1 MEIHEQIPED
11 PKLLLLTMELNRIAY
26 ERQIIKSKEDFEK
39 NSNSSNKDNLQ
50 IKEYEKQIKQLQ
62 EALDKKDLK
71 IDQLN
76 QELNQEKQKN
86 QQLQKSIE
94 SAQKQFQQPKEAK
107 ILSQADQ
114 KALQQLLLTKQNRQP
129 QVQPPI
135 MQTVQQKGNQIYKLN
150 ANSQS
155 QQPNLFQQQQQ
166 QYQQQQQQ
174 YQQQQQ
180 QQQYQQQQS
189 QQQQQK
195 ASSSKHATSQQNK
208 DNQFKIMQED
218 DDEIYIKINIKN
230 KINHFNLMEAQDNE
244 RWGDLQVQI
253 DHQSQIIR
261 TQQEEINQ
269 YKQVISSY
277 KTQISQIENK
287 MIQFTQA
294 EVLLRDANHRN
305 DILIAEIERLNV
317 IVFQQGNEVEEWK
330 NKAQRLDLALQEY
343 KQFELSNRDMVL
355 KAARLAEE
363 VERLKD
369 LLTKKQLDYQQLQLE
384 LNQALQ
390 ELEDER
396 NKVKQLEDRLAELES
411 ETPTEKALKQILI
424 QKTEIIRLQQLIQSL
439 NNKIQLLQQENDELN
454 TKYNNQLRA
463 NDDLRT
469 SAEANEKKA
478 KKAELDLQKALDEI
492 ERLKKQLSDLQ
503 NSQQASQNASQGMD
517 QQKVDQ
523 MQDLIYSLQKQ
534 LRETDD
540 NSLDTLQKLRDAENR
555 IKQLERQ
562 IKDME
567 IQNQMVQDRLKAQQL
582 LQSQINNSSNLQVNP
597 TDIIADYERQIQEL
611 LKELEKLRNAKP
623 FDDRMLKRQIQ
634 DLQSLIVLMCAEI
647 EALRAKVR

>member
-1 MEIHEQIPED
+1 ME
-11 PKLLLLTMELNRIAY
+11 N
-26 ERQIIKSKEDFEK
+26 FE
-39 NSNSSNKDNLQ
+39 N
-50 IKEYEKQIKQLQ
+50 EKW
-62 EALDKKDLK
+62 
-71 IDQLN
+71 
-76 QELNQEKQKN
+76 
-86 QQLQKSIE
+86 
-94 SAQKQFQQPKEAK
+94 
-107 ILSQADQ
+107 
-114 KALQQLLLTKQNRQP
+114 
-129 QVQPPI
+129 V
-135 MQTVQQKGNQIYKLN
+135 
-150 ANSQS
+150 
-155 QQPNLFQQQQQ
+155 
-166 QYQQQQQQ
+166 
-174 YQQQQQ
+174 
-180 QQQYQQQQS
+180 
-189 QQQQQK
+189 
-195 ASSSKHATSQQNK
+195 
-208 DNQFKIMQED
+208 
-218 DDEIYIKINIKN
+218 
-230 KINHFNLMEAQDNE
+230 
-244 RWGDLQVQI
+244 DLQAQI

-261 TQQEEINQ
+261 TQQEDINQ

-277 KTQISQIENK
+277 RTQISQIENK
-287 MIQFTQA
+287 MNQFTQA
-294 EVLLRDANHRN
+294 EILLRDANHRN

-396 NKVKQLEDRLAELES
+396 NKVKLLEDRLAELES

-424 QKTEIIRLQQLIQSL
+424 QKTEIIRLQQLIQNL

-454 TKYNNQLRA
+454 IKYNNQLRA

-492 ERLKKQLSDLQ
+492 EKLKKQLSDLQ
-503 NSQQASQNASQGMD
+503 NDKLSAQSSSQGVD

-523 MQDLIYSLQKQ
+523 QKVDQIQDLLYNLQKQ
-534 LRETDD
+534 LREAED
-540 NSLDTLQKLRDAENR
+540 NLQDALQKLRDAENR

-567 IQNQMVQDRLKAQQL
+567 IQNQIAQDRLKAQQL
-582 LQSQINNSSNLQVNP
+582 LQSQMNNNNNNNQQVNS
-597 TDIIADYERQIQEL
+597 TNIIAGYERQIQEL
-611 LKELEKLRNAKP
+611 LNELEKLRNAKP

-647 EALRAKVR
+647 EALRAKIR

>member
-1 MEIHEQIPED
+1 MET
-11 PKLLLLTMELNRIAY
+11 L
-26 ERQIIKSKEDFEK
+26 
-39 NSNSSNKDNLQ
+39 
-50 IKEYEKQIKQLQ
+50 
-62 EALDKKDLK
+62 
-71 IDQLN
+71 
-76 QELNQEKQKN
+76 
-86 QQLQKSIE
+86 
-94 SAQKQFQQPKEAK
+94 
-107 ILSQADQ
+107 
-114 KALQQLLLTKQNRQP
+114 
-129 QVQPPI
+129 
-135 MQTVQQKGNQIYKLN
+135 
-150 ANSQS
+150 
-155 QQPNLFQQQQQ
+155 
-166 QYQQQQQQ
+166 
-174 YQQQQQ
+174 
-180 QQQYQQQQS
+180 
-189 QQQQQK
+189 
-195 ASSSKHATSQQNK
+195 
-208 DNQFKIMQED
+208 
-218 DDEIYIKINIKN
+218 
-230 KINHFNLMEAQDNE
+230 DNE
-244 RWGDLQVQI
+244 KWVDLQAQI
-253 DHQSQIIR
+253 DHQNQIIK
-261 TQQEEINQ
+261 TQQEDINQ
-269 YKQVISSY
+269 YKQIISSY

-287 MIQFTQA
+287 MNSFNQA

-343 KQFELSNRDMVL
+343 KQFELGNRDMVL
-355 KAARLAEE
+355 KATRLAEE

-369 LLTKKQLDYQQLQLE
+369 LLTKKQLDYQQLQIE

-390 ELEDER
+390 DLEDER

-424 QKTEIIRLQQLIQSL
+424 QKTEIIRLQQMIQSL
-439 NNKIQLLQQENDELN
+439 NNKIQFLQQEIDELN

-478 KKAELDLQKALDEI
+478 KKAELDLQKALEEI
-492 ERLKKQLSDLQ
+492 EKLKKQLSEAKVVVQ
-503 NSQQASQNASQGMD
+503 TVPQGVD

-534 LRETDD
+534 LRETED
-540 NSLDTLQKLRDAENR
+540 NLQDALNKLRDAENR

-562 IKDME
+562 LKDME
-567 IQNQMVQDRLKAQQL
+567 IQNQMAQDRLKAQQL
-582 LQSQINNSSNLQVNP
+582 LSQQMNNNNNKQQQVNP

-647 EALRAKVR
+647 EALRAKIR

>member
-1 MEIHEQIPED
+1 MEV
-11 PKLLLLTMELNRIAY
+11 L
-26 ERQIIKSKEDFEK
+26 
-39 NSNSSNKDNLQ
+39 
-50 IKEYEKQIKQLQ
+50 
-62 EALDKKDLK
+62 
-71 IDQLN
+71 
-76 QELNQEKQKN
+76 
-86 QQLQKSIE
+86 
-94 SAQKQFQQPKEAK
+94 
-107 ILSQADQ
+107 
-114 KALQQLLLTKQNRQP
+114 
-129 QVQPPI
+129 
-135 MQTVQQKGNQIYKLN
+135 
-150 ANSQS
+150 
-155 QQPNLFQQQQQ
+155 
-166 QYQQQQQQ
+166 
-174 YQQQQQ
+174 
-180 QQQYQQQQS
+180 
-189 QQQQQK
+189 
-195 ASSSKHATSQQNK
+195 
-208 DNQFKIMQED
+208 
-218 DDEIYIKINIKN
+218 
-230 KINHFNLMEAQDNE
+230 DNE
-244 RWGDLQVQI
+244 RWVDLQAQV
-253 DHQSQIIR
+253 DHQNQLIKN
-261 TQQEEINQ
+261 QQEEINQ
-269 YKQVISSY
+269 YKQIISSY

-287 MIQFTQA
+287 MNSFSQA

-355 KAARLAEE
+355 KATRLAEE

-369 LLTKKQLDYQQLQLE
+369 LLTKKQLDYQQLQIE

-390 ELEDER
+390 DLEDER
-396 NKVKQLEDRLAELES
+396 NKVKLLEDRLAELES

-424 QKTEIIRLQQLIQSL
+424 QKTEIIRLQQVIQSL
-439 NNKIQLLQQENDELN
+439 NNKIQFLQQEIDELN
-454 TKYNNQLRA
+454 IKYNNQLRA

-492 ERLKKQLSDLQ
+492 EKLKKQLSDVKPVVQ
-503 NSQQASQNASQGMD
+503 TVPQGVD

-534 LRETDD
+534 LRETED
-540 NSLDTLQKLRDAENR
+540 NLQDTLNKLRDAENR

-562 IKDME
+562 LKDME
-567 IQNQMVQDRLKAQQL
+567 LQNQMAQDRLKAQQL
-582 LQSQINNSSNLQVNP
+582 LQSQMANNNNNVKQQPYP

-611 LKELEKLRNAKP
+611 LRELEKLRNAKP